1 MIRKTLRFILVASA
15 VVLSGSIPAALAQA
29 PYPSSPVRI
38 VVPFPA
44 GGPTDLFA
52 RLLAQELTKQM
63 GQQFVVI
70 NKIGAGGTI
79 GAVEVARAAADG
91 YTLLMGTSGTHGIN
105 MALYKKPGY
114 DAIKD
119 FAPISPV
126 SLSTNVL
133 VVNPN
138 RVKATTVKELIAYA
152 KQNPDSLL
160 MASSGSG
167 TTIHLSGEL
176 FKAMTG
182 TEMRHVAYRGSAP
195 ALADLLGGQVDLIFD
210 NFATVQPHVKSG
222 KLRALGV
229 TAGHRVSAAPAIPT
243 IAEAGVPGYEAS
255 VWFGLLAPANTPEPI
270 VRRLNDEVRK
280 ALASKDIVERF
291 AKDGAEP
298 YPLTPGEFAELI
310 KRDLALWGDV
320 VKRSG
325 ATAD

>member
-1 MIRKTLRFILVASA
+1 MIGKTLKFILMASA
-15 VVLSGSIPAALAQA
+15 VVLSGNIPAALAQV
-29 PYPSSPVRI
+29 PYPASPVRI

-52 RLLAQELTKQM
+52 RLLAQELSMQM

-70 NKIGAGGTI
+70 NKAGAGGNI
-79 GAVEVARAAADG
+79 GAVEVARAPADG

-114 DAIKD
+114 DAVKD

-126 SLSTNVL
+126 SLSTNLL

-182 TEMRHVAYRGSAP
+182 TDMRHVPYRGSAA
-195 ALADLLGGQVDLIFD
+195 ALTDLLGGQVDLIFD

-222 KLRALGV
+222 RLRALGV
-229 TAGHRVSAAPAIPT
+229 TAGHRVSAAPTIPT

-255 VWFGLLAPANTPEPI
+255 VWFGLFAPANTPEPI

-280 ALASKDIVERF
+280 ALASKDIIERF

-310 KRDLALWGDV
+310 KHDLALWGSV
-320 VKRSG
+320 VKRLG

>member
-1 MIRKTLRFILVASA
+1 MIGKTLKHILMAA
-15 VVLSGSIPAALAQA
+15 AIVLHWGIPAAFADT
-29 PYPSSPVRI
+29 PYPNGPVRL

-52 RLLAQELTKQM
+52 RLLAQELSKQM

-70 NKIGAGGTI
+70 NKAGAGGNI

-105 MALYKKPGY
+105 MALYKRPGY

-126 SLSTNVL
+126 SLSTNLL

-138 RVKATTVKELIAYA
+138 RVKATSVKELIAYA

-182 TEMRHVAYRGSAP
+182 TDMRHVPYRGSAA
-195 ALADLLGGQVDLIFD
+195 ALTDLIGGQVDLIFD
-210 NFATVQPHVKSG
+210 NFATVYPHVKSG
-222 KLRALGV
+222 TLRALAV

-243 IAEAGVPGYEAS
+243 VAEAGVPGYEAS
-255 VWFGLLAPANTPEPI
+255 VWFGLFAPANTPEPI
-270 VRRLNDEVRK
+270 IRRLNDEVRK
-280 ALASKDIVERF
+280 ALASKEIIARF
-291 AKDGAEP
+291 ARDGAEP
-298 YPLTPGEFAELI
+298 YPLTPGGFAELI
-310 KRDLALWGDV
+310 RRDLALWGGV

>member
-1 MIRKTLRFILVASA
+1 MISKALKFILVASA
-15 VVLSGSIPAALAQA
+15 VVLSASLPAALAQA
-29 PYPSSPVRI
+29 PYPGSPVRI

-70 NKIGAGGTI
+70 NKVGAGGTI

-105 MALYKKPGY
+105 MALYKRPGY

-126 SLSTNVL
+126 SLSTNLL

-138 RVKATTVKELIAYA
+138 RVKATTVRELIAYA

-210 NFATVQPHVKSG
+210 NFATVHPHVKSG

-280 ALASKDIVERF
+280 ALAAKDIVERF

-310 KRDLALWGDV
+310 KRDLALWGDI